1 MKTEFWRMGADPV
14 PVAEIGRIARE
25 LEDSGWDG
33 LAVGEAHGIL
43 PDPYATLAVAA
54 EATSTLKVGTAVAVP
69 LRHPILAADA
79 MTTVQGISRGRAR
92 FSVGR
97 GDGAVKVLQ
106 QKPMPVAKFE
116 EYIRRLQGFL
126 RREDVEID
134 GSVSSMARLMDID
147 PSLDIESLRSTSPR
161 RDRGRSS
168 WPRARRTRSA
178 SRWAP
183 TRSGC
188 GVRSTSP
195 GTRAPRPAATST
207 SSASAATCRWRSST
221 RMTRAGS
228 EAIRGVTL
236 THARFS
242 GFEARPTE
250 DVTSTEHRSTVTR
263 SRRWRRCCGT
273 RGAE

>member
-147 PSLDIESLRSTSPR
+147 PSLDIEKPPV
-161 RDRGRSS
+161 DI
-168 WPRARRTRSA
+168 
-178 SRWAP
+178 
-183 TRSGC
+183 
-188 GVRSTSP
+188 
-195 GTRAPRPAATST
+195 AATGPRT
-207 SSASAATCRWRSST
+207 IELAARTADSISFSVGADAERLRRSIDLAWDACAE
-221 RMTRAGS
+221 AGRDVDELGIGCYVQMAVVDEDDES
-228 EAIRGVTL
+228 GLEAIRGVTL

-250 DVTSTEHRSTVTR
+250 DVTSTEHREYRHAVETMEKVLR
-263 SRRWRRCCGT
+263 NPR
-273 RGAE
+273 AE